1 MNLKPSLLNTSAFV
15 LGLTSGVYAQEK
27 PAPPPPPPSAGLL
40 NDLLRKESDEFKQLD
55 IGGQFRARLEHK
67 EYFAA
72 PGQAGAID
80 FRAKGGDP
88 DNTYLLLREKLH
100 LGYSPVSWLTV
111 YAEARDSSTDNDDR
125 NPNVDSDT
133 FDLHQGYLMVGDLK
147 KFPLALKVG
156 RQELVYGDERLIGP
170 GDFTNLGR
178 VFDAVKLRFE
188 ISDLWVD
195 AFYSRVVVP
204 DDNNFNVSNDY
215 DSFSGVYASTK
226 TLIPKQETQLYFLAR
241 NTEAGSPTLQKGALI
256 GLPSPR
262 DIYTIGGRVKSLP
275 GKFHGWDYELE
286 GAYQFGR
293 FKATPVAKSLD
304 QDAFAGH
311 VAGGYTWSTSF
322 TPRVGLEYN
331 YSSGDSNSKDGTHG
345 TFDNLFPTNHK
356 FYGYM
361 DLLSWQNMHNLRA
374 TASIKPCPKLTV
386 TADYHMFWLADT
398 HDSFYNVSGAPR
410 TGGGVGTGTGYAINS
425 TYSSFV
431 GSEIDLIAT
440 FAIKPFAMLQAGYG
454 HFFVGK
460 YVQQSL
466 AAPAFGS
473 HDADWLYGQVTFNF

>member
-1 MNLKPSLLNTSAFV
+1 MRTERGCRQRLLDIFAYEKMPVTGLQHREGFDGKSGDEIYLRADKTAVSRVDGVAGAGSDSTTSARR
-15 LGLTSGVYAQEK
+15 SGDVVK
-27 PAPPPPPPSAGLL
+27 
-40 NDLLRKESDEFKQLD
+40 
-55 IGGQFRARLEHK
+55 
-67 EYFAA
+67 
-72 PGQAGAID
+72 
-80 FRAKGGDP
+80 
-88 DNTYLLLREKLH
+88 
-100 LGYSPVSWLTV
+100 
-111 YAEARDSSTDNDDR
+111 
-125 NPNVDSDT
+125 
-133 FDLHQGYLMVGDLK
+133 
-147 KFPLALKVG
+147 
-156 RQELVYGDERLIGP
+156 
-170 GDFTNLGR
+170 R
-178 VFDAVKLRFE
+178 VM
-188 ISDLWVD
+188 
-195 AFYSRVVVP
+195 
-204 DDNNFNVSNDY
+204 
-215 DSFSGVYASTK
+215 
-226 TLIPKQETQLYFLAR
+226 
-241 NTEAGSPTLQKGALI
+241 
-256 GLPSPR
+256 
-262 DIYTIGGRVKSLP
+262 
-275 GKFHGWDYELE
+275 
-286 GAYQFGR
+286 
-293 FKATPVAKSLD
+293 
-304 QDAFAGH
+304 
-311 VAGGYTWSTSF
+311 
-322 TPRVGLEYN
+322 RVGLEYN

-473 HDADWLYGQVTFNF
+473 HDADWLYSQVTFNF